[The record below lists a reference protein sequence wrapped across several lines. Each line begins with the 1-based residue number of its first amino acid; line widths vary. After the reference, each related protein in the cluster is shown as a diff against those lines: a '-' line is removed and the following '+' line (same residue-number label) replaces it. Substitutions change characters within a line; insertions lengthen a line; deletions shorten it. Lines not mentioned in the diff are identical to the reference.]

1 MSYAMSVAR
10 YGNMGDPGLFGF
22 LGNAIKGTIGG
33 FITGGPAGAIL
44 GAAGSIAGTIS
55 KPAPVPVKVAK
66 AAAMFPTISQAR
78 PQLPGTPGFSGVN
91 VGGPSGVTIGTVKPG
106 GSALVAPARPT
117 PLLPSGSTAQYAAK
131 SCGIAGYHYN
141 KSTYYTRGGAV
152 PAGTKCVRNRKRNPL
167 NPRALSRAMSR
178 VASAQKAVR
187 CLKLFA
193 GAPARAS
200 HAANNGRR
208 KVGCKSCKSR

>member
-33 FITGGPAGAIL
+33 FLTGGPAGAIL
-44 GAAGSIAGTIS
+44 GAAGSVAGAIARPS
-55 KPAPVPVKVAK
+55 VKQAK
-66 AAAMFPTISQAR
+66 AATMFPQISQTR
-78 PQLPGTPGFSGVN
+78 PTLPGTGGFSGVN

-106 GSALVAPARPT
+106 GATTLAPARPT
-117 PLLPSGSTAQYAAK
+117 PLLPSGSTAQYAPK
-131 SCGIAGYHYN
+131 QCGIAGYHYN
-141 KSTYYTRGGAV
+141 KTTYHTATGTV
-152 PAGTKCVRNRKRNPL
+152 PRGTKCVRNRKRNPL

-193 GAPARAS
+193 GAPTRAS
-200 HAANNGRR
+200 HAANNGRKR
-208 KVGCKSCKSR
+208 VGCKSCKSR